1 MNLKKKLLK
10 STFIVVILLV
20 LIINVGPLVKKVEAD
35 LANTPWPMFHH
46 DLKHT
51 GRSTYLGAQT
61 NYLKWSYTT
70 DNIVRYSPAIGSDG
84 TIYFGSYDGKLY
96 AFNPDGTNKWTYD
109 TFSLITSS
117 PAIGSDGTIYFG
129 SDNKKLYAI
138 NPDGSLKWSYL
149 TGNWIESSPAIGSD
163 GTIYIGSDDGKLY
176 AINPNG
182 SLKWSYNTTTDY
194 SVKSSPAIGSDGT
207 IYVGSGD
214 GKFYAINSDGTTK
227 WICTLGNWIYS
238 SPAIG
243 SDGTIYVS
251 SYDYRLYAIKDEVD
265 HGTIKWSYI
274 TSGSMYS
281 SPAIGSDGTIYVGS
295 DDGKL
300 YAINPN
306 GRLKWS
312 YTTTTN
318 NWVRSSPAIGSDGT
332 IYVGSNDHKFYAIN
346 SEGTLKWL
354 YTTGSLVYSSPAIG
368 SDGTIYVGSDD
379 HKLYA
384 FGTYTIT
391 FDTLPPNTGA
401 ITFDSVSYSDGD
413 SASKPPN
420 VYNISANPAT
430 GYTFTRWETE
440 GDISVENVNSASTK
454 CTVSGNGTL
463 RMVQTINQYTLTVN
477 INPSGSGSVTKNP
490 DQTSYDHGTTV
501 QLTPN
506 PTTGYHFV
514 NWSGDVPSGHEND
527 NPLTITMDSNKTLV
541 ANFAINTYTL
551 TVNINPSGSGSVTKN
566 PDQTSYDH
574 GTTVQLTPNP
584 TTGYHFVNWSGDVPF
599 GHESDNPLTITMDSN
614 KTVVAN
620 FEINTYTVTF
630 DKNGGDTDPVPSTRT
645 TTYGGTVTLPDT
657 PPTRAGYT
665 FTGYNTKAD
674 GTGDPFTSSTLVYSD
689 ITVYAQWSQDIY
701 TITFDTLPP
710 NTGAITFDSV
720 SYDSVSYSDG
730 DSASKPP
737 NVYNISANP
746 ATGYTFTRW
755 ETEGDISV
763 ENVNSASTKC
773 TVSGNGTLRMVQTI
787 NTYII
792 KATAGP
798 NGSINPSG
806 DVIVTYGDDQT
817 FNFYPNTGYRISD
830 VLVDGI
836 SVGKPNSYTFF
847 NVTTNHTI
855 HVEFEVD
862 STYFFDTKSGAR
874 IYIDLVTPLAPRWRV
889 TIPSKNY
896 DTGWMPF
903 IRYTKTN
910 NHFWG
915 EYADTRYHFIIDFYS
930 SGRYHIIF
938 DDRVTRISIKIAN

>member
-117 PAIGSDGTIYFG
+117 PAIGSDGTIYVG

-176 AINPNG
+176 AINPDG

-391 FDTLPPNTGA
+391 FDTLPPNTGT

-440 GDISVENVNSASTK
+440 GDISVENVSSASTK

-490 DQTSYDHGTTV
+490 DQASYDYGTTV

-514 NWSGDVPSGHEND
+514 NWSGDVPSGNEN
-527 NPLTITMDSNKTLV
+527 
-541 ANFAINTYTL
+541 
-551 TVNINPSGSGSVTKN
+551 
-566 PDQTSYDH
+566 
-574 GTTVQLTPNP
+574 
-584 TTGYHFVNWSGDVPF
+584 
-599 GHESDNPLTITMDSN
+599 DNPLTITMDSN

-620 FEINTYTVTF
+620 FAINTYTVTF

-657 PPTRAGYT
+657 PPTKAGYT

-701 TITFDTLPP
+701 TVTFDTLPP

-720 SYDSVSYSDG
+720 SYSDG

-737 NVYNISANP
+737 DVYNISGNP

-755 ETEGDISV
+755 ETEGGVSV
-763 ENVNSASTKC
+763 TDPNSANTTC
-773 TVSGNGTLRMVQTI
+773 TVSVNGTLRMVQTI

-817 FNFYPNTGYRISD
+817 FNFYPNTGYRIAD

-874 IYIDLVTPLAPRWRV
+874 IYIDLVTSLAPRWRV
-889 TIPSKNY
+889 TIPSKRY

-903 IRYTKTN
+903 RRYTKTN